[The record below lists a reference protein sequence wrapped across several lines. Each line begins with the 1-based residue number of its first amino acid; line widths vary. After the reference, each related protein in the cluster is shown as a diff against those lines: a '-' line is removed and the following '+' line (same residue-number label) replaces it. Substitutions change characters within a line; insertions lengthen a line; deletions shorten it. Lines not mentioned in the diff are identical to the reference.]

1 MVDKISKLMS
11 TKVFLLFIL
20 LQPVIDLL
28 TSGSLL
34 LLDWKFSFGTIIR
47 SLFLGI
53 MVLYLLYEGSKKI
66 KIYSLILFTAFGVN
80 LIVNFIYKN
89 EFSFFVEIQY
99 MIRYIYTLMALL
111 TYITVI
117 NRNREKDIKSII
129 SKYLYYYLIIII
141 LVFVAAHLSD
151 TVINSYSHHRRG
163 HSGWFFAAND
173 IGNTLGMLLPVSIA
187 YAYRVYASKGSIFYF
202 ITPIAALYPLL
213 ILGTKGGYF
222 AAVLGLGGA
231 VTALGYDAFITRR
244 KQAVKPLLLLSAVM
258 VFSIAIY
265 PKTYVSYNINY
276 VVEVKTNEGN
286 TIDETKEFVVSGG
299 RENVIEETKEMS
311 MKSDI
316 LQKVFGMGFKGN
328 YADFYEKGSF
338 INPIEKDFHELYY
351 YYGGVGFFIYIL
363 PILYLL
369 VFSVGKLILNY
380 RKMSPDHL
388 LYLTSIGIGLGVAN
402 FAGHVL
408 SAPSVGYVLMLVM
421 AVLYKDTM
429 KLERGEEAIV

>member
-1 MVDKISKLMS
+1 MADKISKLMS
-11 TKVFLLFIL
+11 TKYFLIFIL

-28 TSGSLL
+28 TSGSIL

-53 MVLYLLYEGSKKI
+53 MVLYLLYEGSKRI
-66 KIYSLILFTAFGVN
+66 KIYSLILFAAFGIN

-99 MIRYIYTLMALL
+99 MIRYLYTLMTLL
-111 TYITVI
+111 VYITVI
-117 NRNREKDIKSII
+117 DKNSERDINNII
-129 SKYLYYYLIIII
+129 IRYLYYYLIMII
-141 LVFVAAHLSD
+141 LIFAAAHISD

-173 IGNTLGMLLPVSIA
+173 IGNTLGILLPVSIA
-187 YAYRVYASKGSIFYF
+187 YAYKMYTSKGSILYF
-202 ITPIAALYPLL
+202 ITPVAALYPLL

-222 AAVLGLGGA
+222 AAVIGLGCA
-231 VTALGYDAFITRR
+231 VSAFLYNTIATRN

-258 VFSIAIY
+258 VFSVAIY

-276 VVEVKTNEGN
+276 VVEVKTDEGK

-311 MKSDI
+311 MKSDT

-328 YADFYEKGSF
+328 YADFYDKGSF
-338 INPIEKDFHELYY
+338 VNPIEKDFHELYY
-351 YYGGVGFFIYIL
+351 YYGGVGFFTYIL

-369 VFSVGKLILNY
+369 VFSAGKLILNY
-380 RKMSPDHL
+380 RKVSPEHM
-388 LYLTSIGIGLGVAN
+388 LYLASIGIGLGVAN

-408 SAPSVGYVLMLVM
+408 SAPSVGYVLMLVI
-421 AVLYKDTM
+421 AVLYKDTI
-429 KLERGEEAIV
+429 KLEKGEDAIV